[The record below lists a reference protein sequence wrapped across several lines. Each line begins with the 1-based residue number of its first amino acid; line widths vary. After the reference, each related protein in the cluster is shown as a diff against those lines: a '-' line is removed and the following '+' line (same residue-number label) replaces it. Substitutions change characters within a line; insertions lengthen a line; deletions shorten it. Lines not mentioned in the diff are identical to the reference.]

1 VYRFGALF
9 DGRLAAVPAGTE
21 SSTMKTTTILLVL
34 VLSGTASRPLDFAVP
49 PFDAGPGQAVA
60 YCP

>member
-1 VYRFGALF
+1 
-9 DGRLAAVPAGTE
+9 
-21 SSTMKTTTILLVL
+21 MKTTTILLVL